1 MESTMKRI
9 CCILC
14 VLALL
19 VSMSAVAAPTIV
31 AEESAVVSDVVLTT
45 EDTTAPPSYFVY
57 KTDLAK
63 KTVAAATDRRLTVVD
78 SLTAEDAVVYE
89 EKDAL
94 LLDEMGE
101 TATWT
106 IAVSQP
112 TVYEITLLYRLY
124 GEQRAETT
132 VGLLLDGTLPYIEAN
147 QLQLESVWHNK
158 DFTITT
164 DEKGDHIRPTQVQD
178 RTWHAMTLQDVYGD
192 AVQLYLDAGEHTLSI
207 RNEDYGLYV
216 SEVFLRAPSEPPAYE
231 EYAQGVTSEGSY
243 FQLYEGEDAPY
254 KSDSMLYPIY
264 DRSSPVT
271 QPYSVKNVLLNTIG
285 GGNWATA
292 GQWIEWE
299 VEVPADGWY
308 TIGMRVRQ
316 NVSRGLFSYR
326 NITIDGSYPFA
337 DCKEYAFAYDSQWQV
352 VELGG
357 EQPYQVYLTA
367 GPHTVRM
374 QATAGPM
381 EYVHGRLSQC
391 LTELNTLYR
400 KIIMI
405 TSTTPDPL
413 RNYSLEKEMP
423 GLTTT
428 LLNLSSVL
436 RDEVERVEQTT
447 GISGSE
453 LSALIQFADLLER
466 MSESPDTI
474 PKRLSVFKSN
484 VSTLAQIL
492 TSLIRSPLEVDYL
505 YVAQGDYEK
514 PRANASFWQMLK
526 HVFVQF
532 IYSFLGDY
540 SNTIVTGDG
549 ETEPLD
555 VWIMMG
561 RDQAQIV
568 KNMIQDEFT
577 PKTGLYANL
586 SVVNLNLSQ
595 AIMAGEG
602 PDVVIGAGD
611 SIELGVRGA
620 ILPLEEMDGFDEVIA
635 QFRPGSVNNHTYNGH
650 TYAIP
655 ETQDFMVLFV
665 RTDIFDELG
674 LEIPQTWDEM
684 RACIRKLVQENL
696 EVGLPS
702 SLLSTLLLQ
711 NGLSYFD
718 DELNF
723 VLDGG
728 EEIAIYEEF
737 ISYYR
742 EYNCEAYYDAVNRFR
757 TGEMPILLAAFSGA
771 NALSIQA
778 PEIRNL
784 WTMAPIPGTVRI
796 QEDGTTVIDRSV
808 EMTGACNIITRNTK
822 NAENAW
828 EFLKWWSS
836 EESQT
841 RFANELEMQM
851 GESARYST
859 ANLAAFDNLSWPMD
873 LKKIILEQGSWGQVL
888 PQPPGNY
895 ILARNLNNMFVT
907 LYNSN
912 SNVRKVVQEYTADV
926 NKELLRKRQEFADP
940 T

>member
-1 MESTMKRI
+1 MKRVCHMI
-9 CCILC
+9 C

-19 VSMSAVAAPTIV
+19 LSMLVLDSQAVV
-31 AEESAVVSDVVLTT
+31 AEEAVDLPELLAVT
-45 EDTTAPPSYFVY
+45 EETANLPSYFTY
-57 KTDLAK
+57 KTEIAK
-63 KTVAAATDRRLTVVD
+63 KTVADAPDRRLTVAD
-78 SLTAEDAVVYE
+78 SLVSEELVVHE
-89 EKDAL
+89 GKDAR
-94 LLDEMGE
+94 LLDKVDE
-101 TATWT
+101 TVSWT
-106 IAVSQP
+106 VTVPQP
-112 TVYEITLLYRLY
+112 AVYEITLLYCQY
-124 GEQRAETT
+124 GEQRADTT
-132 VGLLLDGTLPYIEAN
+132 VGVLLDGALPYVEAN
-147 QLQLESVWHNK
+147 QLQLESVWHNE
-158 DFTITT
+158 DFAIET
-164 DEKGDHIRPTQVQD
+164 DEKGDHIRPTQVQL
-178 RTWHAMTLQDVYGD
+178 RNWHTMTLQDLYGD
-192 AVQLYLDAGEHTLSI
+192 AVQIYLDAGEHTVSI

-216 SEVFLRAPSEPPAYE
+216 SEVLLTSTTALPAYE
-231 EYAQGVTSEGSY
+231 EYAQNATSGNDY
-243 FQLYEGEDAPY
+243 FRLYEGETAPY

-271 QPYSVKNVLLNTIG
+271 QPYSVENILLNTIG
-285 GGNWATA
+285 GGNWAAA

-299 VEVPADGWY
+299 IDVPADGWY
-308 TIGMRVRQ
+308 TLGMRVRQ
-316 NVSRGLFSYR
+316 NLSRGLFSYR

-337 DCKEYAFAYDSQWQV
+337 ELKEYAFAYDSGWQV

-357 EQPYQVYLTA
+357 EKPYQVYLTA
-367 GPHTVRM
+367 GSHTVRM

-381 EYVHGRLSQC
+381 EYIHGRLSQC
-391 LTELNTLYR
+391 LSELNTLYR

-405 TSTTPDPL
+405 TGTAPDPL
-413 RNYSLEKEMP
+413 RDYALDDELP
-423 GLTTT
+423 GLTTS
-428 LLNLSSVL
+428 LLNLASTL
-436 RDEVERVEQTT
+436 RDEVARVEQTT

-466 MSESPDTI
+466 MTESPDTI
-474 PKRLSVFKSN
+474 PTRLSIFKSN
-484 VSTLAQIL
+484 ISTLAQL
-492 TSLIRSPLEVDYL
+492 LASLISSPLEVDYL
-505 YVAQGDYEK
+505 YVAQGDYQK
-514 PRANASFWQMLK
+514 PRANATFWQMVK
-526 HVFVQF
+526 HVFAQF
-532 IYSFLGDY
+532 VHSFRGDY
-540 SNTIVTGDG
+540 SDTISTGEG
-549 ETEPLD
+549 ETEPME

-577 PKTGLYANL
+577 PRTGLNANL

-602 PDVVIGAGD
+602 PDVVIGTGE

-620 ILPLEEMDGFDEVIA
+620 VLPLEEMEGFDEVLSR
-635 QFRPGSVNNHTYNGH
+635 FRPGSVNNHTYNGH

-655 ETQDFMVLFV
+655 ETQEFMAMFI
-665 RTDIFDELG
+665 RTDIFAELG

-696 EVGLPS
+696 EVGMPS
-702 SLLSTLLLQ
+702 SLLTTLLLQ
-711 NGLSYFD
+711 NDLSYFD

-728 EEIAIYEEF
+728 QEIAVYEEF
-737 ISYYR
+737 ISFYR

-757 TGEMPILLAAFSGA
+757 TGEMPMLLAPFSGA

-784 WTMAPIPGTVRI
+784 WTMVPIPGTVKV
-796 QEDGTTVIDRSV
+796 QADGTTIIDRSTD
-808 EMTGACNIITRNTK
+808 MSGSCNIITRNTK

-859 ANLAAFDNLSWPMD
+859 ANLAAFNNLSWTMD
-873 LKKIILEQGSWGQVL
+873 LKTVILEQGSWGKVL

-912 SNVRKVVQEYTADV
+912 TNVRKTVQEYTADV
-926 NKELLRKRQEFADP
+926 NKELLRKRQEFTDKP
-940 T
+940 